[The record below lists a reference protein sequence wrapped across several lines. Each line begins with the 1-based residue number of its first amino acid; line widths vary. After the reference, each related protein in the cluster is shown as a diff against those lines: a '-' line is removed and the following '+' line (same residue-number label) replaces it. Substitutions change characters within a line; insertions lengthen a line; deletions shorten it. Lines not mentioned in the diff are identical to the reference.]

1 MFERF
6 SRGYYLGRLYVEP
19 GERETAA
26 MCRAQHERV
35 NEQLYADG
43 EGIDRLD
50 RPLVMKLDTSH
61 FPVTGDEGVPPDTLT
76 VPQSLLADTRVR
88 NPPTLKEV
96 LLAKAHRAEQLLSLT
111 GGDPAAGVDTATGAD
126 AATRTDDADDGDG
139 SPSFGGPAF

>member
-26 MCRAQHERV
+26 MCREQHERV

-50 RPLVMKLDTSH
+50 RPLVMKLDSSH
-61 FPVTGDEGVPPDTLT
+61 FPVTGDEGVPPDTLA
-76 VPQSLLADTRVR
+76 VPQSLLDGTRVR

-96 LLAKAHRAEQLLSLT
+96 LLAKADRARQLLSLT
-111 GGDPAAGVDTATGAD
+111 GGDPTAGMDTLAGAD
-126 AATRTDDADDGDG
+126 EDNRGDGGDDA
-139 SPSFGGPAF
+139 PSFGGPAF